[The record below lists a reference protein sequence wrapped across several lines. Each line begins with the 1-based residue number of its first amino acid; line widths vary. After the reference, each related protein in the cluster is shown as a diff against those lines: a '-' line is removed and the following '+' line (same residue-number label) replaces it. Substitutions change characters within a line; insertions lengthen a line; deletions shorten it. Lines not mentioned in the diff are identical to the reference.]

1 MTRDEERATRSHRE
15 HSHGDKARSRKSDE
29 RSRRRDDGREARR
42 SERTEEEEKDEC
54 AVEKKRKDGDGKVA
68 PSIPMN
74 VDWALHQPYLDRLFF
89 KQTDRFPAGS
99 QDHRDAYD
107 FIQRWTQY
115 RSDPAQ
121 RSAAAAAVAGR
132 PLCLRPPQAEAGGL
146 RLRAPAT
153 RVDTVGGCTCGGG
166 VGTVDT

>member
-1 MTRDEERATRSHRE
+1 MVWMMPIQLAVSFVWLAVLLGPAFLVSVAVMLIFFPLQAH
-15 HSHGDKARSRKSDE
+15 
-29 RSRRRDDGREARR
+29 
-42 SERTEEEEKDEC
+42 EC